1 MPTKSKTLPYI
12 AAVVSSVIW
21 GFSFVFTKDSLQRMG
36 MFQLLG
42 YRFLVAAMILTVLVV
57 FRIIKIRMTKR
68 KLLAMLPVALLEPVL
83 YFTLETYGVKLTS
96 ATECG
101 IVIALAPI
109 SITLFSLLLLKERI
123 TSLKWVSI
131 GVCVAGVIVLALS
144 KTGLAG
150 GSRLMGIAA
159 LIGAVAAAGLYP
171 PVSRKLST
179 ECTPIE
185 ITFMMMCVGAVVF
198 NIAGLALQ
206 EGGPGAYI
214 AGLCNLQAI
223 PGIAYLAVM
232 CSVTAYFLL
241 NYAISK
247 LEANVIGTFI
257 NLVPLVSVLAGVAVA
272 GDKLLPLQIAG
283 GVLILAGVWGAAR
296 TRLPLP
302 RLPDSG
308 IIPVSKKRRESL

>member
-1 MPTKSKTLPYI
+1 MPTKNKTLPYI
-12 AAVVSSVIW
+12 AAIVSSVIW
-21 GFSFVFTKDSLQRMG
+21 GFSFVFTKDSLQRLG

-42 YRFLVAAMILTVLVV
+42 YRFLVAAAVLAALVV
-57 FRIIKIRMTKR
+57 FRIVRIRITKR

-101 IVIALAPI
+101 IIIALAPI

-123 TSLKWVSI
+123 TPLKWVSI
-131 GVCVAGVIVLALS
+131 GICVAGVIVLALS
-144 KTGLAG
+144 KAGVAG
-150 GSRLMGIAA
+150 GSRLLGIAA

-171 PVSRKLST
+171 PVSRKLSA

-198 NIAGLALQ
+198 NIAGLASQ
-206 EGGPGAYI
+206 EGGVGAYI
-214 AGLCNLQAI
+214 SGLFNPQAL

-232 CSVTAYFLL
+232 CSVTAYFML

-257 NLVPLVSVLAGVAVA
+257 NLVPLVSVLAGVVVA
-272 GDKLLPLQIAG
+272 GDKLLPLQVAG
-283 GVLILAGVWGAAR
+283 GALILAGVWGAAR
-296 TRLPLP
+296 ARVPLP
-302 RLPDSG
+302 RQPDSG